1 MYCTVVRCI
10 SSSFFIIFSFIP
22 SLSNTIYK
30 DLIFTIED
38 LGIMGGGS
46 RVFSSDITI
55 HDTSINNSSK
65 KEKHNN
71 NNNNNNNKQK
81 QKQKPSCCVA
91 KERSIEVLGMK
102 DNIVVVKQTNK
113 TSNSSSSSNH

>member
-1 MYCTVVRCI
+1 
-10 SSSFFIIFSFIP
+10 
-22 SLSNTIYK
+22 
-30 DLIFTIED
+30 
-38 LGIMGGGS
+38 MGGGS

-71 NNNNNNNKQK
+71 NNNNKQKQK

-91 KERSIEVLGMK
+91 KERSSIEVLGMK